1 MVTKSAA
8 TTRGRRSKT
17 DMTVE
22 MKIRGRMTTEQ
33 AKDEL
38 AVLLSRGASV
48 KDALA
53 VIGRSQ
59 SWYETQR
66 RMDPQYKERIA
77 TIRFKQGDARGFK
90 PRGPEDQPVVDL
102 GVTDPRTLSFPE
114 FSERFLRHR
123 VFPHIQNVVD
133 LIEHKEPSWKH
144 PAMVFEQGDPDLVI
158 VNMPPEHAKTTSVTI
173 NYAVYRIVM
182 DPSVRIIIISKSQA
196 MARKMLLAIKNRL
209 THPQYKDLIRTYAP
223 AGGFEATADA
233 WTADMIYVG
242 GGDRDVEQKDPT
254 VQAIGIRGHLYGARA
269 DLIIMDDC
277 VDLTNASDYDRQ
289 LEWIQS
295 EVMSRVTASGALLM
309 VGTRLAPM
317 DLYYAALDGSRYP
330 DEKSPWTYLAM
341 PAVLGFDED
350 VDRWETLWPRSNVP
364 EPGVK
369 NQQPDADGLYPKW
382 DGPRL
387 AKKRARVTPTV
398 WARVYMQ
405 LQVSEDTIFRPEDV
419 RGCVLRSRNIGLIQ
433 PGMPGNREEGMAGLV
448 VVAGLDPATTG
459 HTAAAV
465 VALDPKSHRRYVLE
479 VRNRPNMKPDEMRE
493 MIFDLTDHYSI
504 VEWVIERN
512 GFQGFLVHDREVNQY
527 LASKGCIVRPHFTG
541 QIKHDEDFGV
551 AAMSALFKGWKEG
564 HNLIELPSSHNS
576 EGVRALIEQLEIW
589 QPKASKHQKTDTVMA
604 LWMAELA
611 CLQRIQALVTFG
623 RTHSRNP
630 FLSRRG
636 RDRQTVFHAHE
647 VGAWRA

>member
-1 MVTKSAA
+1 MIV
-8 TTRGRRSKT
+8 
-17 DMTVE
+17 
-22 MKIRGRMTTEQ
+22 Q
-33 AKDEL
+33 LAK
-38 AVLLSRGASV
+38 GALV
-48 KDALA
+48 NDALA
-53 VIGRSQ
+53 VVGRSV
-59 SWYETQR
+59 SWYEAAR
-66 RMDPQYKERIA
+66 RNDAAFKERVA
-77 TIRFKQGDARGFK
+77 TIRLKQGDGRGSAIAA
-90 PRGPEDQPVVDL
+90 PVDL
-102 GVTDPRTLSFPE
+102 GETDPRTLSFPE
-114 FSERFLRHR
+114 FSERFLNHR

-133 LIEHKEPSWKH
+133 LIEHRQPGWQH

-209 THPQYKDLIRTYAP
+209 THPQYRDLIRTFAP
-223 AGGFEATADA
+223 QGGFEETADA

-242 GGDRDVEQKDPT
+242 GGNRDVEQKDPT
-254 VQAIGIRGHLYGARA
+254 VQALGIRGHLYGARA

-277 VDLTNASDYDRQ
+277 VDLTNANDYDRQ

-295 EVMSRVTASGALLM
+295 EVMSRISAQGALLM

-317 DLYYAALDGSRYP
+317 DLYYAAQDAARYP

-341 PAVLGFDED
+341 PAVLEFADNPRD
-350 VDRWETLWPRSNVP
+350 WVTLWPRTNVP

-369 NQQPDADGLYPKW
+369 DQKPDADGLFPKW

-387 AKKRARVTPTV
+387 VKKRNRVTPSV

-405 LQVSEDTIFRPEDV
+405 LQVSEDTIFVPEDV
-419 RGCVLRSRNIGLIQ
+419 RGCILRSRNIGLIQ
-433 PGMPGNREEGMAGLV
+433 AGMPGNRKDGMAGLV

-459 HTAAAV
+459 YTAAAV
-465 VALDPKSHRRYVLE
+465 VALDPRTHKRYVLE
-479 VRNRPNMKPDEMRE
+479 VKNRPNLKPDEMRE
-493 MIFDLTDHYSI
+493 LIFDLTDHYSI
-504 VEWVIERN
+504 SEWVIERN

-527 LASKGCIVRPHFTG
+527 LASKGAIVRPHFTG

-564 HNLIELPSSHNS
+564 HNLIELPSPHNS
-576 EGVRALIEQLEIW
+576 EGVKALIEQLEIW
-589 QPKASKHQKTDTVMA
+589 QPKASKHQKTDAVMA

-611 CLQRIQALVTFG
+611 CLQRIAGQASFG

-636 RDRQTVFHAHE
+636 RARQSVFHTSGVLAVLWQNDVAERWME
-647 VGAWRA
+647 VAGEQPGRAAR